1 MSIAGPATRVLWRPR
16 RFLHAFLVHVAL
28 AIVGLIVAVPLYWT
42 VASALSTNADIFAQP
57 MRWIPAVLHWQNFG
71 AALSSAP
78 FDVYFRNSAVVAV
91 AVTGT
96 TLLRSVARGR
106 QPV

>member
-1 MSIAGPATRVLWRPR
+1 V
-16 RFLHAFLVHVAL
+16 FLVHVAL
-28 AIVGLIVAVPLYWT
+28 AIVGLSVAVPLYWT
-42 VASALSTNADIFAQP
+42 VTSALSTNADIFAQP